1 MGFVWIFSD
10 YFAIDKMRLIIL
22 ITIVCIPLVTSSPLA
37 LGEGFSLPS
46 LENIETHLDNLWTSF
61 KKGYDVIYN
70 TTAEEIHRF
79 QIFAKHVKLILQHNI
94 EHDLG
99 LHTYRLGINKYA
111 AMVKER
117 RKQRKNVVV
126 VF

>member
-1 MGFVWIFSD
+1 
-10 YFAIDKMRLIIL
+10 MRLILL

-61 KKGYDVIYN
+61 KKGYNTVYN

-79 QIFAKHVKLILQHNI
+79 QIFTKHVKLILQHNT

-111 AMVKER
+111 AMVK
-117 RKQRKNVVV
+117 RKR
-126 VF
+126 